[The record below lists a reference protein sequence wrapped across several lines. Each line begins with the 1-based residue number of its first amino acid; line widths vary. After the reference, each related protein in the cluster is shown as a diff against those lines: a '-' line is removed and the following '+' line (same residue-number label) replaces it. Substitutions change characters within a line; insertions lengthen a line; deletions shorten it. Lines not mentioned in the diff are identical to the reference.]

1 MAAFTKLQT
10 LYPKVHFD
18 LSRKSSSIILR
29 GKPEAVALVKDSILG
44 INVEMETMKLAGR
57 ETALIVGKGGVTVNQ
72 LVDEYNVAIDVSKE
86 KDDTSVVKIVGTSM
100 NVASAKAAIQVEKAT
115 GEIKILGEEKATM
128 AIKNAFD
135 DIVANNQIVNVA
147 VDESMLGL
155 VFGQQG
161 KEPNNYTNE
170 VTYQV

>member
-1 MAAFTKLQT
+1 M
-10 LYPKVHFD
+10 
-18 LSRKSSSIILR
+18 
-29 GKPEAVALVKDSILG
+29 
-44 INVEMETMKLAGR
+44 
-57 ETALIVGKGGVTVNQ
+57 
-72 LVDEYNVAIDVSKE
+72 
-86 KDDTSVVKIVGTSM
+86 VKIVGTSM

-128 AIKNAFD
+128 AIKNAID

-161 KEPNNYTNE
+161 KELKDEIQALGVNMANGSSRKYIKLRGQIEKVCHFIMNSFLSLLSKICLTHS
-170 VTYQV
+170 TRLS